1 MTLKITKAL
10 DLEAFKSQINKQKV
24 PIKLAFKFSKLFS
37 KLEESTNFYREKL
50 QEIIDTYAERDEN
63 GDMVPANDGTGVQ
76 IQKDKIAECQE
87 QLNELTSL
95 EVEVPDITFTLDELE
110 PFNLSIEQFDV
121 LLPFITE

>member
-37 KLEESTNFYREKL
+37 QIEESTNFYREKL

-63 GDMVPANDGTGVQ
+63 GDMVPASDGTGVQ
-76 IQKDKIAECQE
+76 IQECQE

>member
-37 KLEESTNFYREKL
+37 QIEESTNFYREKL

>member
-37 KLEESTNFYREKL
+37 QIEESTNFYREKL

-63 GDMVPANDGTGVQ
+63 GDMVPATDGTGVQ